1 MKIDIVGAGALG
13 LLFGGKLAEAGERV
27 RFWTRTAAQAELLR
41 REGVELTEPDGTI
54 HIIEGKRF
62 AADALE
68 QTTETDMAEAP
79 DWLLLTTKQGHIT
92 ETLLT
97 VCGRLAGKHT
107 RIVCF
112 QNGAGHLERIRQII
126 PGQAL
131 YAAIT
136 TEGAK
141 RADGRSVT
149 RAGFGE
155 TRAGIYKP
163 EDGESGGTGV
173 DSPEF
178 SGESLVKLLRKAG
191 FNAFLSNDI
200 GREMFRKLLINA
212 VINPLTA
219 IWRIPNGQ
227 LLESEARIAAMRQ
240 LCDEGERIFRA
251 NGIAYDADIYAQILE
266 VCRSTA
272 GNTSSM
278 LKDVLAGNPT
288 EIDFINGRLAEMAR
302 AKQVDA
308 PGHELVW
315 LLIRGMQPDMHIK
328 I

>member
-1 MKIDIVGAGALG
+1 MRIDIIGAGALG

-27 RFWTRTAAQAELLR
+27 RFWTRTAEQAELLR

-68 QTTETDMAEAP
+68 QTAGTDLAEEP
-79 DWLLLTTKQGHIT
+79 DWLLLMTKQGHIT
-92 ETLLT
+92 EALLSA
-97 VCGRLAGKHT
+97 CGRLAGKHT
-107 RIVCF
+107 NIVCF
-112 QNGAGHLERIRQII
+112 QNGAGHLERIRQMI
-126 PGQAL
+126 PGQVL

-141 RADGRSVT
+141 RADGRRIT

-155 TRAGIYKP
+155 THV
-163 EDGESGGTGV
+163 GV
-173 DSPEF
+173 DQAMDFLEF

-200 GREMFRKLLINA
+200 GKEMFRKLLINA

-227 LLESEARIAAMRQ
+227 LLESEARKAAMRQ

-302 AKQVDA
+302 AKQVAA

-315 LLIRGMQPDMHIK
+315 QLIRGMQPDMRIK

>member
-13 LLFGGKLAEAGERV
+13 LLFGGKLAAAGERV
-27 RFWTRTAAQAELLR
+27 RFWTRTAEQAALLR
-41 REGVELTEPDGTI
+41 KEGIELTEPDGTV

-62 AADALE
+62 AAGTLD
-68 QTTETDMAEAP
+68 QTAGTDWAEEP
-79 DWLLLTTKQGHIT
+79 DWLLLMTKQGHIT
-92 ETLLT
+92 EALLSA
-97 VCGRLAGKHT
+97 CGRLAGKHT
-107 RIVCF
+107 NIVCF
-112 QNGAGHLERIRQII
+112 QNGAGHLERIRQMI

-141 RADGRSVT
+141 RADGRRIT

-155 TRAGIYKP
+155 TRV
-163 EDGESGGTGV
+163 GV
-173 DSPEF
+173 DQTMDFLEF
-178 SGESLVKLLRKAG
+178 SGESLAKMLRKAG
-191 FNAFLSNDI
+191 FDAFLSNDI
-200 GREMFRKLLINA
+200 GRELFRKLLINA

-227 LLESEARIAAMRQ
+227 LLESEARQTVMRQ
-240 LCDEGERIFRA
+240 LCDEGERIFQA
-251 NGIAYDADIYAQILE
+251 NGIAYDADIYAQILG
-266 VCRSTA
+266 VCRTTA

-278 LKDVLAGNPT
+278 LKDVLSGKPT
-288 EIDFINGRLAEMAR
+288 EIDFINGRLVEMAR
-302 AKQVDA
+302 AKQVSA

-315 LLIRGMQPDMHIK
+315 QLIRAMQPDMHIK

>member
-1 MKIDIVGAGALG
+1 MRIDIIGAGALG

-27 RFWTRTAAQAELLR
+27 RFWTRTAEQAELLR

-68 QTTETDMAEAP
+68 QTAGTDLAEEP
-79 DWLLLTTKQGHIT
+79 DWLLLMTKQGHIT
-92 ETLLT
+92 EALLSA
-97 VCGRLAGKHT
+97 CGRLAGKHT
-107 RIVCF
+107 NIVCF
-112 QNGAGHLERIRQII
+112 QNGAGHLERIRQMI
-126 PGQAL
+126 PGQVL

-141 RADGRSVT
+141 RADGRRIT

-155 TRAGIYKP
+155 THV
-163 EDGESGGTGV
+163 GV
-173 DSPEF
+173 DQAMDFLEF

-200 GREMFRKLLINA
+200 GKEMFRKLLINA

-227 LLESEARIAAMRQ
+227 LLESESRKAAMRQ

-302 AKQVDA
+302 AKQVAA

-315 LLIRGMQPDMHIK
+315 QLIRGMQPDMRIK